1 MGPNNFCNQNFRD
14 PFFFRYLIFWNSN
27 FSDIRIFFATTNL
40 LGAKRTPTNFTL
52 KKGSIGLYFKEGE
65 RVGVLM
71 VSDRC
76 LEVGWKVSDRC
87 LKGVLKVTSL
97 SPAQFGTN
105 FYLELEFDSGVNLT
119 CLYFFFNPSL
129 S

>member
-1 MGPNNFCNQNFRD
+1 MF
-14 PFFFRYLIFWNSN
+14 SN
-27 FSDIRIFFATTNL
+27 VTT
-40 LGAKRTPTNFTL
+40 RTPTNFTL
-52 KKGSIGLYFKEGE
+52 KKGSIGLFFKEGE

-119 CLYFFFNPSL
+119 CLYFFLTLLLVEEIFPTKAL
-129 S
+129 MF